1 MQQQQGALGRLLG
14 GGGGVDAKSAMGV
27 ARRVGDEG
35 EREVDGPA
43 QGLEA
48 LLG

>member
-1 MQQQQGALGRLLG
+1 M
-14 GGGGVDAKSAMGV
+14 
-27 ARRVGDEG
+27 GDEG

-48 LLG
+48 LLGPWLGLRLGLRLGLGLGLGLGLQ